1 VSPDVVHVVRPRP
14 WLPVWLRGAPVT
26 ISAWAG
32 FGHYW
37 NLHTTASGGLGE
49 RNLATSESRN
59 SLLLILPTVL
69 TLHDWAVPLGS
80 KRITTILE
88 IRSMLREYTSLDD
101 VEKAAWT
108 ARNRAIRKRWQK
120 TGKYTL

>member
-49 RNLATSESRN
+49 RTLATFESRN

-69 TLHDWAVPLGS
+69 TLHDDWAVPLGS
-80 KRITTILE
+80 KITTLRLE
-88 IRSMLREYTSLDD
+88 IRGMLRASLDD

-108 ARNRAIRKRWQK
+108 ARNRAMRKRWQK